1 MNTPPHPLWDQTIEV
16 LQGSIEPYDFRHWI
30 RPIRCDEVDEDA
42 HQVVLSV
49 PDALHERW
57 LQENFVSEIRN
68 VLRTIT
74 REDFSVTVNSP
85 DHEDVVPDSAVKV
98 NTSSRQSSWNP
109 KLDLIDRYRFDAFID
124 GPTNRFALTAA
135 RAVADHPGT
144 RYNPLFLYGG
154 VGLGKTHLLHAIGH
168 EVLKQRPDAKVAYVT
183 SEAFVNELID
193 AIRSHKMQQFRMKYR
208 DNCDVLLVDDI
219 QFIAGKD
226 RTQEEFFH
234 LFNTLHSSHKQI
246 VMTSD
251 TVPQSIPDMED
262 RLKSRLQW
270 GLIANINPPS
280 FETRV
285 AILKRKAEADRTQ
298 LPDDVAMLIARHV
311 RNNVRELE
319 GVLMRLQACSGIFN
333 RSIDLSMAEEVLSD
347 LVQESMHHVSIEQI
361 MNMVAQEFGVAIGDL
376 KGPRRQRE
384 ITIPRQVAMSLIR
397 DLTHESLPQIGQCFG
412 GRDHTTVINA
422 VKRVEDLKSAVPGLS
437 ERIARL
443 RARLTSHS

>member
-1 MNTPPHPLWDQTIEV
+1 MNTPPHPLWDQTIEA
-16 LQGSIEPYDFRHWI
+16 LQDSIEPYDFRHWI
-30 RPIRCDEVDEDA
+30 RPIRCDEVNEDS

-49 PDALHERW
+49 PDALHEKW
-57 LQENFVSEIRN
+57 LQENFVGEIRK
-68 VLRTIT
+68 VLRSIT
-74 REDFSVTVNSP
+74 CEDFSVRVNSP
-85 DHEDVVPDSAVKV
+85 DDDEVPASAIKTRQTVKAA
-98 NTSSRQSSWNP
+98 NWNP
-109 KLDLIDRYRFDAFID
+109 RVDLIDRYQFDAFID

-168 EVLKQRPDAKVAYVT
+168 EVLKQRPDARVAYVT

-193 AIRSHKMQQFRMKYR
+193 AIRTHKMQQFRVKYR

-234 LFNTLHSSHKQI
+234 LFNALHSSHKQI

-251 TVPQSIPDMED
+251 KVPQSIPDMED
-262 RLKSRLQW
+262 RLRSRLQW

-285 AILKRKAEADRTQ
+285 AILKRKSESEGTA
-298 LPDDVAMLIARHV
+298 LPDDVAMLVARHV
-311 RNNVRELE
+311 RHNVRELE

-333 RSIDLSMAEEVLSD
+333 RPIDIEMTEEILSD
-347 LVQESMHHVSIEQI
+347 LVQESLHHVSVDHI
-361 MNMVAQEFGVAIGDL
+361 MNAVAQEFGVAIGDL
-376 KGPRRQRE
+376 KGPRRQRA

-422 VKRVEDLKSAVPGLS
+422 VRRVEDLKGAVPGLA

-443 RARLTSHS
+443 RARLATHQ